1 MLFHITITTS
11 YCEDCHNLK
20 QQTKNVL
27 RNTYVFP
34 KLFQSGCA
42 ALRRQKELELQV
54 VTGEVRG
61 WPGGE
66 LATLGDVLHMGSVA
80 VGPSHQDRYLVLF
93 PSALLLLSV
102 SKRVSA
108 FVYEVKLR
116 HLSEQ

>member
-1 MLFHITITTS
+1 M
-11 YCEDCHNLK
+11 
-20 QQTKNVL
+20 
-27 RNTYVFP
+27 
-34 KLFQSGCA
+34 
-42 ALRRQKELELQV
+42 

-66 LATLGDVLHMGSVA
+66 LASLGDVLHMGSVA

-108 FVYEVKLR
+108 FVYEVSYLIVKNR
-116 HLSEQ
+116 VIEFSNFLSNCIIFCRVVFH

>member
-1 MLFHITITTS
+1 M
-11 YCEDCHNLK
+11 
-20 QQTKNVL
+20 
-27 RNTYVFP
+27 
-34 KLFQSGCA
+34 
-42 ALRRQKELELQV
+42 

-66 LATLGDVLHMGSVA
+66 LASLGDVLHMGSVA

-108 FVYEVKLR
+108 FVYEVSLFLFIIKI
-116 HLSEQ
+116 HNIK

>member
-1 MLFHITITTS
+1 MIDIQMNKLTNIHIFNSTRIKTVKVS
-11 YCEDCHNLK
+11 QYFIVSP
-20 QQTKNVL
+20 Q
-27 RNTYVFP
+27 
-34 KLFQSGCA
+34 GACA

-66 LATLGDVLHMGSVA
+66 LTSLGDVLHMGSVA

-108 FVYEVKLR
+108 FVYEV
-116 HLSEQ
+116 SEI

>member
-1 MLFHITITTS
+1 MYDI
-11 YCEDCHNLK
+11 
-20 QQTKNVL
+20 
-27 RNTYVFP
+27 
-34 KLFQSGCA
+34 LFQSGCA

-66 LATLGDVLHMGSVA
+66 LTSLGDVLHMGSVA

-108 FVYEVKLR
+108 FVYEVCLFLL
-116 HLSEQ
+116 H

>member
-1 MLFHITITTS
+1 MPVECSLST
-11 YCEDCHNLK
+11 N
-20 QQTKNVL
+20 KNIVL
-27 RNTYVFP
+27 SIFIISNEKHTNVF
-34 KLFQSGCA
+34 LFQSGCA

-61 WPGGE
+61 WPGGDIT
-66 LATLGDVLHMGSVA
+66 ALGDVLHMGSVA

-108 FVYEVKLR
+108 FVYEVT
-116 HLSEQ
+116 

>member
-1 MLFHITITTS
+1 MPVECSLST
-11 YCEDCHNLK
+11 NK
-20 QQTKNVL
+20 KNVL
-27 RNTYVFP
+27 SIFIICNEKY
-34 KLFQSGCA
+34 KHIIYLFQSGCA

-61 WPGGE
+61 WPGGDIT
-66 LATLGDVLHMGSVA
+66 ALGDVLHMGSVA

-108 FVYEVKLR
+108 FVYEVLA
-116 HLSEQ
+116 